1 MVFVSFTN
9 HVAKSNNIAF
19 LIHNE
24 QRKKVSVK
32 YLKSQSCALLPRLP
46 EGFSEFIESPAQSTC
61 RIALGKTETDMV
73 TCIMEASVYIHSTV
87 SVRVDYMSVF
97 CQKSF
102 RKRCVGNR
110 NSFID
115 FMTRPSP
122 LKPSTVVVACLNS
135 AFLSV
140 IKIQRLLQGFGK
152 VEVIIILPV
161 FSRCKSR
168 RWCFCKY
175 MLDVSN

>member
-1 MVFVSFTN
+1 
-9 HVAKSNNIAF
+9 
-19 LIHNE
+19 
-24 QRKKVSVK
+24 
-32 YLKSQSCALLPRLP
+32 
-46 EGFSEFIESPAQSTC
+46 
-61 RIALGKTETDMV
+61 
-73 TCIMEASVYIHSTV
+73 
-87 SVRVDYMSVF
+87 MSVF

-152 VEVIIILPV
+152 VEVIIISQ
-161 FSRCKSR
+161 FSAGVKVAGGASAIICST
-168 RWCFCKY
+168 
-175 MLDVSN
+175 LVTELQ